1 MDSSFITSAKNPRG
15 YPEHNFPEL
24 AFVGKSNCGK
34 SSLLNALLQRKNLA
48 KQSSTPGRTQMINF
62 FLVKVSQDNSFV
74 LADLP
79 GYGYS
84 KTSKSIK
91 ASWDEMLNTYLTTRN
106 LTHILFLFDIRRKIE
121 SYELEYVESFHKK
134 GVSTFIILTK
144 VDKVKANELKKN
156 KQEIIKNLAQYG
168 IAEDK
173 VLPCSTLK
181 KTGIE
186 DLRKKL
192 FTSFS

>member
-156 KQEIIKNLAQYG
+156 KQEIIKNL
-168 IAEDK
+168 D
-173 VLPCSTLK
+173 
-181 KTGIE
+181 
-186 DLRKKL
+186 
-192 FTSFS
+192 